1 MGLSNMDWELAN
13 SQIRLAEN
21 DIDSG
26 LDFST

>member
-13 SQIRLAEN
+13 WQIRLAEN
-21 DIDSG
+21 DIDNG